1 MRTGV
6 IVAAAAAAIIV
17 EAFFFVN
24 VPTHFVIQFFHSNYI
39 FLAAVLWLDYTLI
52 NYGREM
58 IDKLE

>member
-1 MRTGV
+1 MGV

-39 FLAAVLWLDYTLI
+39 IFL
-52 NYGREM
+52 
-58 IDKLE
+58 

>member
-6 IVAAAAAAIIV
+6 IVAAAAIIV